1 VVNVIPPELAI
12 EWVQVVVMLRHGG
25 GSLLLGRDDHGE
37 ASALLRAVAGIRIA
51 DIPHGNLH
59 VRKGANKRHQM
70 GEDLNRIMLEVTE
83 A

>member
-1 VVNVIPPELAI
+1 
-12 EWVQVVVMLRHGG
+12 MLRHGG
-25 GSLLLGRDDHGE
+25 GSLLLGQDDHGE
-37 ASALLRAVAGIRIA
+37 ASGLSSAVAGIRIA
-51 DIPHGNLH
+51 DIPQGNLH